1 MKKFFV
7 ALFLIVGVITVH
19 LFVSEIIYLQ
29 IADLLWLFVYGIGL
43 SKIDEREFVDKRN
56 RLRLGKMFRNGI
68 LFRLVPLIVYAGTV
82 AATLF
87 SVEFLFS
94 LLMFLLVAVLFTRS
108 LFSDLFGCIKGDD

>member
-7 ALFLIVGVITVH
+7 ALFLIVGIITVH

-43 SKIDEREFVDKRN
+43 SKIDEREFVDRRN

-68 LFRLVPLIVYAGTV
+68 LFRLVPLIVYVGTV

-87 SVEFLFS
+87 SV
-94 LLMFLLVAVLFTRS
+94 LMFLLVAVLFTIS

>member
-7 ALFLIVGVITVH
+7 ALFLIVGIITVH

-43 SKIDEREFVDKRN
+43 SKIDEREFVDRRN
-56 RLRLGKMFRNGI
+56 RLRLGI
-68 LFRLVPLIVYAGTV
+68 LFRLVPLIVYVGTV

-94 LLMFLLVAVLFTRS
+94 LLMFLLVAVLFTIS

>member
-43 SKIDEREFVDKRN
+43 SKIDEREFWEKC
-56 RLRLGKMFRNGI
+56 LG
-68 LFRLVPLIVYAGTV
+68 TE
-82 AATLF
+82 
-87 SVEFLFS
+87 SC
-94 LLMFLLVAVLFTRS
+94 
-108 LFSDLFGCIKGDD
+108 SDWCR

>member
-68 LFRLVPLIVYAGTV
+68 LFRLVPL
-82 AATLF
+82 F

-94 LLMFLLVAVLFTRS
+94 LLMFLLVAVLFTIS